1 MPTNLPAAFSKK
13 SERLWLQGKAEAN
26 DHPGRL
32 VDKVLKNNGR
42 QKGDARFKLPN
53 FRPEAND
60 MAIQD
65 CILQHTDRKTV
76 ALIACIIQTLTP
88 MVEE

>member
-1 MPTNLPAAFSKK
+1 MAGKK
-13 SERLWLQGKAEAN
+13 VN
-26 DHPGRL
+26 
-32 VDKVLKNNGR
+32 
-42 QKGDARFKLPN
+42 ARFKLPN